1 MLAVL
6 LGRHDH
12 RGARARMNHV
22 LQVAHG
28 DVHTGVLDHPVL
40 GGHARGQ
47 CGDLVAAEFGALDT
61 WLDRVGVVA
70 RR

>member
-40 GGHARGQ
+40 GGHAREQRG
-47 CGDLVAAEFGALDT
+47 
-61 WLDRVGVVA
+61 RVRCTGHLA
-70 RR
+70 